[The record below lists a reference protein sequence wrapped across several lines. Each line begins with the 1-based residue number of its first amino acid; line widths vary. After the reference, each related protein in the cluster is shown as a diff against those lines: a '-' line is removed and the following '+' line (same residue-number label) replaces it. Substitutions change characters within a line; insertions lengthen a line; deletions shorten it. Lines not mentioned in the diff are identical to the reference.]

1 MKNYNIISKSK
12 DGLSYVNQEAVV
24 SFLKDKLNY
33 SMSPVQ
39 GADNKFWLNGKYI
52 ENKFCEMME
61 GSRYYQLVLNRF
73 DFGIECKGDYN
84 AWSMAGKIKE
94 EMGKLISEK
103 KSA

>member
-33 SMSPVQ
+33 SISPVQ
-39 GADNKFWLNGKYI
+39 GSDNKFWLNGKYI

-61 GSRYYQLVLNRF
+61 GSKYYQLVLNRF
-73 DFGIECKGDYN
+73 DFGVQAGGDFN
-84 AWSMAGKIKE
+84 AWNLSNIIKE
-94 EMGKLISEK
+94 EIKEALN
-103 KSA
+103 A

>member
-33 SMSPVQ
+33 SISPVQ
-39 GADNKFWLNGKYI
+39 GSDNKFWLNGKYI

-73 DFGIECKGDYN
+73 DFGIKGKGDFN
-84 AWSMAGKIKE
+84 AFNVAGIIKQ
-94 EMGKLISEK
+94 EMKEALN
-103 KSA
+103 A